1 MVGSIRISVF
11 QWGLQLGL
19 FLAVVVLTGCSTI
32 KKEPLDHYIY
42 THIKPVGLIYTNIK
56 LPLTKNL
63 HHTPV
68 PAVKPPTDRVLEIK
82 EPFSGFDI
90 YVEVGSNA
98 IGDIAKANGMEN
110 LYFADQEIF
119 SVLGVWTTTRT
130 FLYGE

>member
-1 MVGSIRISVF
+1 MAGSGRMKEF
-11 QWGLQLGL
+11 RWGLPLGL
-19 FLAVVVLTGCSTI
+19 IAVVVLAGCSI
-32 KKEPLDHYIY
+32 R
-42 THIKPVGLIYTNIK
+42 PVGLIYTNVK
-56 LPLTKNL
+56 FPLTKNL

-68 PAVKPPTDRVLEIK
+68 PALNPPNDRVLEIK

-98 IGDIAKANGMEN
+98 IGEIAKENGMET

-119 SVLGVWTTTRT
+119 SILGVWTTTRT